1 MTNRVFLLGGLR
13 THIGIRNGIFKNVL
27 PEKLGAALV
36 KEIKRKY
43 FVENPDFLICGNAIG
58 PGGNIGRLTLL
69 NAGISDNV
77 PAFTVDTQCA
87 SGLTAIDI
95 AYSKIAS
102 GQCELVFA
110 GGIESTSLQPYR
122 EYNENDPRTKLRN
135 SKFTAAQFSP
145 SEYEDDAMLSGAEK
159 TAKLLN
165 ISKKEADMAALE
177 CYQNAYKARDKNLL
191 GNIICPLFSSK
202 RDEVMRRKFN
212 EKLLERAPL
221 IFNQNGS
228 VLTSANSCTINDGAA
243 FVILA
248 SENWMKQNKRECKI
262 ELLSTMIKGTN
273 PEYPPL
279 AADFATL
286 NILNEC
292 NLKYKD
298 IFAFEYNESFSIIRV
313 HFQKEHNEEKKRFN
327 KWGGALAYGHPYG
340 ASGAILMLHLQE
352 ILKKENGQYGI
363 AAIPAAGGIG
373 QAILVVNHKGKK

>member
-1 MTNRVFLLGGLR
+1 
-13 THIGIRNGIFKNVL
+13 
-27 PEKLGAALV
+27 
-36 KEIKRKY
+36 
-43 FVENPDFLICGNAIG
+43 
-58 PGGNIGRLTLL
+58 
-69 NAGISDNV
+69 
-77 PAFTVDTQCA
+77 
-87 SGLTAIDI
+87 
-95 AYSKIAS
+95 
-102 GQCELVFA
+102 
-110 GGIESTSLQPYR
+110 
-122 EYNENDPRTKLRN
+122 
-135 SKFTAAQFSP
+135 
-145 SEYEDDAMLSGAEK
+145 
-159 TAKLLN
+159 
-165 ISKKEADMAALE
+165 
-177 CYQNAYKARDKNLL
+177 
-191 GNIICPLFSSK
+191 
-202 RDEVMRRKFN
+202 MRRKFT

-248 SENWMKQNKRECKI
+248 SENWMKQNKRECEI
-262 ELLSTMIKGTN
+262 ELLSTMMKGTN

-327 KWGGALAYGHPYG
+327 KWGGALVYGHPYG